1 MKSAQAWR
9 LGIKDAPI
17 FPMPRQRGHLK
28 KPTWIIVLV
37 SLVSFFLICAYVYP
51 PHNSAACYVF
61 SSHGCK
67 GFKSWLPPKP
77 ARELTDDEIA
87 SRIVIREMLKMPPAI
102 SLNPKI
108 AFLFLTP
115 GALPFERLWDKF
127 FQGHEGRFSVYVH
140 ASKDKPVH
148 FSRYFINREI
158 RSDTVVWGKISMVD
172 AERRLLANALK
183 DPNNQ
188 HFVLLSDSCI
198 PLRGFDYVYNYLM
211 NTNVSFIDCFEDPG
225 PHGTGRYIEYMLPE
239 VEKKDFRKGA
249 QDLSTSPAAS
259 FSFCTIAIYGGILI
273 EIWMPPSH
281 FTEPVLSCISLIK
294 QPGMEGRNCYSD
306 EHYLPTFFYMLDP
319 GGIANWSV
327 THVDWSEMKWHPK
340 SYRAQDVTFQL
351 MRNITWD
358 NNFSN
363 DSLVDSSFAV
373 DPLFSISGVASAVVK
388 QVVLYRTRCSQD
400 GFLLSARAAGRERR
414 LAAVLAVTFH
424 VLLVTSKTGAII
436 PLRNKLALRLIHRDS
451 IALLPFNKPK
461 LSFPDHAIQ
470 AINSSRTCP
479 DNYSNTKIS
488 RSSVSLH
495 DISVPVVPMEDG
507 SIFLVNISIGE
518 PPLPQ
523 LLAMDTGSQ
532 LIWVHCTHCE
542 GCNNVFDPKLSST
555 YTQLSSNS
563 PECDKFVHSHH
574 DQESQ
579 CSYAIRY
586 NDESTSRGVLAME
599 KFTFVT
605 STGGTVE
612 VPDIVFGCALT
623 KGNKRGREAT
633 SNLDQGEFHFNVTVD
648 SGTTYTH
655 LVQSAYEPLMTE
667 VKNLVNGVLE
677 PAKVRNGENQLCYL
691 GDLERD
697 LIGFPL
703 VTLHLAEGSN
713 VDLDVEAMF
722 QRSTDGSAFCM
733 AVVESRENIIG
744 VRAQQFYNVGFDLDA
759 KRVSFQRIDCELL
772 ED

>member
-17 FPMPRQRGHLK
+17 LPMPRQRGHLK

-87 SRIVIREMLKMPPAI
+87 SRIVIREMLKTPPAI

-198 PLRGFDYVYNYLM
+198 PLRDFDYVYNYLM

-249 QDLSTSPAAS
+249 QWFTMKRQH
-259 FSFCTIAIYGGILI
+259 AIII
-273 EIWMPPSH
+273 MAD
-281 FTEPVLSCISLIK
+281 SLYYSK
-294 QPGMEGRNCYSD
+294 FREYCKPGMEGRNCYSD

-319 GGIANWSV
+319 AGIANWSV

-351 MRNITWD
+351 MRNITSIIDSVHVTSDERREVKVRPCLWNGNHRPCYLFARKFLPETLD
-358 NNFSN
+358 N
-363 DSLVDSSFAV
+363 LLH
-373 DPLFSISGVASAVVK
+373 LFPNYTSISV
-388 QVVLYRTRCSQD
+388 
-400 GFLLSARAAGRERR
+400 GR
-414 LAAVLAVTFH
+414 
-424 VLLVTSKTGAII
+424 
-436 PLRNKLALRLIHRDS
+436 
-451 IALLPFNKPK
+451 
-461 LSFPDHAIQ
+461 
-470 AINSSRTCP
+470 
-479 DNYSNTKIS
+479 
-488 RSSVSLH
+488 
-495 DISVPVVPMEDG
+495 
-507 SIFLVNISIGE
+507 
-518 PPLPQ
+518 
-523 LLAMDTGSQ
+523 
-532 LIWVHCTHCE
+532 
-542 GCNNVFDPKLSST
+542 
-555 YTQLSSNS
+555 
-563 PECDKFVHSHH
+563 
-574 DQESQ
+574 
-579 CSYAIRY
+579 
-586 NDESTSRGVLAME
+586 
-599 KFTFVT
+599 
-605 STGGTVE
+605 
-612 VPDIVFGCALT
+612 
-623 KGNKRGREAT
+623 
-633 SNLDQGEFHFNVTVD
+633 
-648 SGTTYTH
+648 
-655 LVQSAYEPLMTE
+655 
-667 VKNLVNGVLE
+667 
-677 PAKVRNGENQLCYL
+677 
-691 GDLERD
+691 
-697 LIGFPL
+697 
-703 VTLHLAEGSN
+703 
-713 VDLDVEAMF
+713 
-722 QRSTDGSAFCM
+722 
-733 AVVESRENIIG
+733 
-744 VRAQQFYNVGFDLDA
+744 
-759 KRVSFQRIDCELL
+759 
-772 ED
+772 